1 MPFSAQAR
9 HAPDLRFCLWVSTS
23 LTASSVVYAG
33 PVRRH
38 PHLITMADTDWED
51 DERVRALR
59 AGIAERDQA
68 AVDNALAEE
77 EDLDLEEEGLEE
89 DL

>member
-1 MPFSAQAR
+1 
-9 HAPDLRFCLWVSTS
+9 
-23 LTASSVVYAG
+23 
-33 PVRRH
+33 
-38 PHLITMADTDWED
+38 MADTDWED